1 MTTALIK
8 KMKNTLGLDRQT
20 LKMLADTSRKDLSG
34 ITILT
39 EEQKQDVIF
48 TKTSGVKVEKLT
60 QYLCETFGDDHETPI
75 KLDIYPLMLQ
85 QLCHSN
91 ARDFAKSF
99 DMNVCLGFNITACE
113 CGDFISFEIH
123 SVPVD
128 KDGKYYDI
136 TEDFY
141 GEKEKWFY
149 PVHTIPNNDLKT
161 FMWRVRE
168 MLGQGSGYCFSEK
181 KHTCGK
187 KQEPLINK
195 ALTLEEWKAY
205 QREKPLSYSTTDFE
219 GGEAINTKKK
229 VAEFV
234 KKCKMIAS
242 VNIVCF

>member
-8 KMKNTLGLDRQT
+8 KMKNTFGFDRQT
-20 LKMLADTSRKDLSG
+20 LKKCADKSRFDMSG
-34 ITILT
+34 VTILT
-39 EEQKQDVIF
+39 EEQKQEAGF
-48 TKTSGVKVEKLT
+48 TTTSGVNMEKLT
-60 QYLCETFGDDHETPI
+60 QYLCETLGDDHETPI

-85 QLCHSN
+85 QLCHNNS
-91 ARDFAKSF
+91 REFALSF
-99 DMNVCLGFNITACE
+99 DMNVCIGFNITACK

-136 TEDFY
+136 TEDFL

-149 PVHTIPNNDLKT
+149 PVHTIPNNDLT
-161 FMWRVRE
+161 TLIWRVRE
-168 MLGQGSGYCFSEK
+168 MVGQGSGFCFSQK

-205 QREKPLSYSTTDFE
+205 QREKPISVDTTDFQGRE
-219 GGEAINTKKK
+219 VINTKKGM
-229 VAEFV
+229 AEFI

-242 VNIVCF
+242 VKIVRF

>member
-8 KMKNTLGLDRQT
+8 KMKNTLGLDRHT
-20 LKMLADTSRKDLSG
+20 LKMLADKSREDLTG

-91 ARDFAKSF
+91 AREFAKSF
-99 DMNVCLGFNITACE
+99 DMNVCVGFNITACE

-229 VAEFV
+229 VAEFI

-242 VNIVCF
+242 VNIVSF

>member
-8 KMKNTLGLDRQT
+8 KMKNTLGLDRHT
-20 LKMLADTSRKDLSG
+20 LKMLADKSREDLSG

-39 EEQKQDVIF
+39 EEQKQNAVF

-91 ARDFAKSF
+91 AREFAKSF
-99 DMNVCLGFNITACE
+99 DMNVCVGFNITACE

-168 MLGQGSGYCFSEK
+168 MLGKGSGYCFTHK
-181 KHTCGK
+181 NHTCGNK
-187 KQEPLINK
+187 GLLINK
-195 ALTLEEWKAY
+195 ALTYEEWKAY
-205 QREKPLSYSTTDFE
+205 QQGKTLSYSTNDFE
-219 GGEAINTKKK
+219 GGEAINTKKG
-229 VAEFV
+229 VAEFI

-242 VNIVCF
+242 VKIVSF